1 MAAGAGLAPHR
12 FTLDSGVL
20 RSNMPTERLCL
31 ALAQAAAVP
40 GDVDANVAAVVAAVS
55 AAAIRGAN
63 LVVFPEL
70 FLTGYE
76 LAHLESTKDAWL
88 EEHDPRLDPVR
99 RACARGGVTAILG
112 AALQTRGGDRHIAAP
127 IVGPSGDI
135 GFRHSRCMAGGSRS
149 ASASTSHGRSTRR
162 TRPSMALTSTWLRR
176 SIREAKSG
184 GAISTSA
191 RGRWTTGCSAAW
203 RISREA
209 PAATF
214 PVGSAVHG
222 DRTGTCSSEPAG
234 PTRRS
239 WWSSSNRRS
248 SRPTGVG
255 SPLRVDKATRSAWGR
270 TPPGACSTAR
280 GLLCF
285 APR

>member
-1 MAAGAGLAPHR
+1 
-12 FTLDSGVL
+12 
-20 RSNMPTERLCL
+20 MPTERLCL

-135 GFRHSRCMAGGSRS
+135 GFSLKEHLHGSETRLFQPGAAIPPFTVHGWRVAIGICFDVAWPEHAANAALDGTDLYV
-149 ASASTSHGRSTRR
+149 ASALYSRGEE
-162 TRPSMALTSTWLRR
+162 RR
-176 SIREAKSG
+176 SDLHLGARAMDNRVFSG
-184 GAISTSA
+184 LANFAGSTGGHVSCGLSGAWGPNGDVLERA
-191 RGRWTTGCSAAW
+191 RGADEALVVVELEPSQLEAYR
-203 RISREA
+203 RRE
-209 PAATF
+209 PTSS
-214 PVGSAVHG
+214 GQG
-222 DRTGTCSSEPAG
+222 D
-234 PTRRS
+234 
-239 WWSSSNRRS
+239 
-248 SRPTGVG
+248 
-255 SPLRVDKATRSAWGR
+255 
-270 TPPGACSTAR
+270 
-280 GLLCF
+280 
-285 APR
+285 